1 MSDFLDLIGGGPQ
14 GTLLGQIEYLV
25 QSNDNAD
32 MVSPDDRF
40 KFIDDLSFLQL
51 VCLYGLVTDYDF
63 FNHVASDMG
72 IDEVYLAA
80 EKYPTQS
87 VLNSM

>member
-1 MSDFLDLIGGGPQ
+1 
-14 GTLLGQIEYLV
+14 
-25 QSNDNAD
+25 

-51 VCLYGLVTDYDF
+51 VCLSGLVTEYDF
-63 FNHVASDMG
+63 FNHVASDVG